1 MYFSFVISKHSQD
14 MDSTGLVTA
23 ARARV
28 KTGLVVY
35 LAVIGKQKLLRTIG
49 QYLVPVT
56 KRYSLLKFFMVKI
69 TQTKDV

>member
-23 ARARV
+23 
-28 KTGLVVY
+28 GLVVY
-35 LAVIGKQKLLRTIG
+35 LAEIGKQKLLRTIG

>member
-1 MYFSFVISKHSQD
+1 

-28 KTGLVVY
+28 KTGLAVY
-35 LAVIGKQKLLRTIG
+35 LAELGQQKLLMTIG

-56 KRYSLLKFFMVKI
+56 KRYSLLEFSMVKM
-69 TQTKDV
+69 TQTRDV

>member
-28 KTGLVVY
+28 KTGLAVY
-35 LAVIGKQKLLRTIG
+35 LAELGQQKLLRTIG
-49 QYLVPVT
+49 RYLVPVT
-56 KRYSLLKFFMVKI
+56 KKYSLLEFSWSR
-69 TQTKDV
+69 